1 MTSTL
6 SRPTD
11 TTDATDTAGSAT
23 TPTVTRLGKNI
34 GAVIEGIDLSGDIT
48 DDEVEFIR
56 SALATHKAVGFRG
69 QFLDDESQYAFTS
82 RIGTPTLAHPTVHS
96 TGLDRLVIEGAAN
109 SWHTDV
115 SSVDRVPKISVLRAV
130 TLPPYGGS
138 TLFANTVAAYNALP
152 EPLRVLADS
161 LWATHS
167 NEYDYANSH
176 DSNKD
181 KTEYRREFTRVPFET
196 EHPVV
201 HLHPETGERSLLLG
215 HFVQGFLGLK
225 TREFHDLFD
234 IFQDR
239 ITRPD
244 NVFSWDWQEGDVVL
258 WDNHA
263 TQHYGVNDFGDH
275 TRNLHRVT
283 LAGSVPTAVD
293 GSRSRILTGDASE
306 YSVTDDVRPLV
317 GYVGDAAE
325 I

>member
-1 MTSTL
+1 M
-6 SRPTD
+6 
-11 TTDATDTAGSAT
+11 
-23 TPTVTRLGKNI
+23 
-34 GAVIEGIDLSGDIT
+34 
-48 DDEVEFIR
+48 
-56 SALATHKAVGFRG
+56 
-69 QFLDDESQYAFTS
+69 
-82 RIGTPTLAHPTVHS
+82 
-96 TGLDRLVIEGAAN
+96 
-109 SWHTDV
+109 
-115 SSVDRVPKISVLRAV
+115 
-130 TLPPYGGS
+130 
-138 TLFANTVAAYNALP
+138 
-152 EPLRVLADS
+152 
-161 LWATHS
+161 
-167 NEYDYANSH
+167 
-176 DSNKD
+176 
-181 KTEYRREFTRVPFET
+181 PFET

-244 NVFSWDWQEGDVVL
+244 NVFSWDWQEGGVVL

-306 YSVTDDVRPLV
+306 YSVTEDVRPLV